1 MKTLQINTSQNVK
14 INFTIAN
21 IGDRFLAFA
30 SDNIL
35 KFAYVYIA
43 FNYLNL
49 FNFENS
55 LNDQW
60 SVRAMDVLVFLPI
73 TFYSLYSE
81 ILMNG
86 QTIGKKILKI
96 KVVNVDGYKPSNA
109 DYLIR
114 WFLRTVDFNIFTL
127 LFVYIASLGLENN
140 LPLLLT
146 LFFIGKLT
154 GIICISLTK
163 NNQRFGDIAANTIV
177 ISLKDTIKFSHTILE
192 NISAQYIPSYP
203 NVIKLSDNDARII
216 KDTYRNAVKSNDHAT
231 MIKLRN
237 KIEQVTKIKSI
248 AKSDADFID
257 KILKD
262 YNYYTQQM

>member
-86 QTIGKKILKI
+86 QTIGKK
-96 KVVNVDGYKPSNA
+96 YS
-109 DYLIR
+109 
-114 WFLRTVDFNIFTL
+114 
-127 LFVYIASLGLENN
+127 
-140 LPLLLT
+140 
-146 LFFIGKLT
+146 
-154 GIICISLTK
+154 
-163 NNQRFGDIAANTIV
+163 
-177 ISLKDTIKFSHTILE
+177 
-192 NISAQYIPSYP
+192 
-203 NVIKLSDNDARII
+203 
-216 KDTYRNAVKSNDHAT
+216 
-231 MIKLRN
+231 KLRW
-237 KIEQVTKIKSI
+237 
-248 AKSDADFID
+248 
-257 KILKD
+257 
-262 YNYYTQQM
+262 